1 MKRALSMVA
10 IASILALC
18 GFLLLYNL
26 NAPPEEPIP
35 TSTPPA
41 SSAPT
46 GKVVFVNDDP
56 ARQAAWEDLAKRYTE
71 QTGVSVQIIPK
82 PLLGDTVP
90 TMFTVSSQEELEEC
104 KDLCVELGGINA
116 TNHLRDWSLALYD
129 GRKMCALPAE
139 IEGFGLIYNAALL
152 RQAGKT
158 PAGID
163 SFAKLT
169 ETVEI
174 TDSTAALKFAP
185 FACINAHGQELDLL
199 AALGDNIRPFWD
211 LYAANTACDDVVY
224 IGAGKH
230 DEITKGSAAFCIG
243 STTDYGK
250 IAASSDGALD
260 IMPLYLGGENEG
272 SQGLCVKVRSYWCV
286 RNDVDALDIEATLA
300 FLDYLF
306 HPQESGV
313 PVDSLEI
320 CTPYVGA
327 TYATSPLERTL
338 REHISSGKDL
348 MVLQETTAPAGFAD
362 ALMAYT
368 ADPTDENWAAV
379 TQLLK

>member
-10 IASILALC
+10 VASILALC
-18 GFLLLYNL
+18 AFLLVYNL
-26 NAPPEEPIP
+26 NAPPEESIP

-46 GKVVFVNDDP
+46 GKVIFVNDDP
-56 ARQAAWEDLAKRYTE
+56 ARQAAWEELAERYTE
-71 QTGVSVQIIPK
+71 QTGVPVQIIPK
-82 PLLGDTVP
+82 PLLGYTVP
-90 TMFTVSSQEELEEC
+90 TMFTVSSQDELEEY

-116 TNHLRDWSLALYD
+116 THHLRDWSLALYD

-139 IEGFGLIYNAALL
+139 IEGFGLIYNAELL

-158 PAGID
+158 PADID

-169 ETVEI
+169 ETVQI
-174 TDSTAALKFAP
+174 IDSTSALKFAP
-185 FACINAHGQELDLL
+185 FACINTHGRELDLL

-211 LYAANTACDDVVY
+211 LYAANTACDEVVY
-224 IGAGKH
+224 IGSGDH
-230 DEITKGSAAFCIG
+230 DELEKGTAAFCIG

-250 IAASSDGALD
+250 AAASSDGALD
-260 IMPLYLGGENEG
+260 IMPLYLDGGNEG
-272 SQGLCVKVRSYWCV
+272 AQGLCVNVRSYWCV

-300 FLDYLF
+300 FLDYLL
-306 HPQESGV
+306 HPQENGV

-327 TYATSPLERTL
+327 TYATTPLERTL
-338 REHISSGKDL
+338 REHISSGKGFV
-348 MVLQETTAPAGFAD
+348 VLQETTAPAGFAD
-362 ALMAYT
+362 ALMTYA
-368 ADPTDENWAAV
+368 ADPTDENWAAAMS
-379 TQLLK
+379 LLE